1 MKNFYVLLWLV
12 CMAVGYIVSH
22 TVRGTMVGL
31 AVGML
36 IFFAMDFSSCNF
48 NCICKLINRMGGKR
62 GKES

>member
-1 MKNFYVLLWLV
+1 
-12 CMAVGYIVSH
+12 MAVGYIVSH